1 MKGLDTQGWQIQLA
15 KATYPLVKKSRQVYP
30 IPWYRRLTHKL
41 DQKSNTIEK
50 VYEDTDIFEKYPKGR
65 LKHMIRQM
73 DRLEYYLGLTQIGGE
88 HGGLARS
95 A

>member
-15 KATYPLVKKSRQVYP
+15 SATYPLTRSKKRLNGS
-30 IPWYRRLTHKL
+30 WYTRLTTKL
-41 DQKSNTIEK
+41 EKRSQAIEK
-50 VYEDTDIFEKYPKGR
+50 VYEDPVVFEKYPKGR
-65 LKHMIRQM
+65 LKHLIRQM